1 MSKKP
6 RKKAFNIGLLWSDL
20 LEQAFSSLGANV
32 LRSSLTILGVSIG
45 VFSVVG
51 VMTALSAIRHSI
63 DTSLN
68 VFGADVLQ
76 ITKDPAIQISPGP
89 RQRTRG
95 REPISPRQAQEF
107 KQFMD
112 ELGIPTTLTSN
123 DGGERVTYRDQRTQ
137 PRIRIVGTNENYLLT
152 NKYELDFGR
161 NLTPAD
167 IEFNRPVA
175 VIGREILDELFINE
189 DPIDKIVNMDGER
202 YTVVG
207 VLKERGE
214 IFGQTMDNI
223 ALIPITKFVQNN
235 WHRRRSMEIAVQSDT
250 VENLDRTEDSAIG
263 MMRIARGLEPEQEN
277 DFEITSNQALQAAF
291 AEIAVVVGIG
301 GLLISGIALVC
312 AGIGIMNIMLVSV
325 TERTREIGVRKA
337 LGARKRGI
345 LTQFL
350 LEAIF
355 LSEVGAALGILMGML
370 IGNIIATQFNATM
383 IIPWFW
389 IGAAVAI
396 CSLIGIGFG
405 LLPAIRAA
413 NLHPV
418 ESLRH
423 E

>member
-1 MSKKP
+1 MSKQKFKP
-6 RKKAFNIGLLWSDL
+6 RSMLLSDL
-20 LEQAFSSLGANV
+20 IEQAAASLGANV
-32 LRSSLTILGVSIG
+32 LRSSLTILGVAIG

-51 VMTALSAIRHSI
+51 VMTALSAVRHSI

-68 VFGADVLQ
+68 VFGANVLQ
-76 ITKDPAIQISPGP
+76 ISKDPAIQISPGP
-89 RQRTRG
+89 RQRIRG
-95 REPISPRQAQEF
+95 REPISPRQAENF
-107 KQFMD
+107 KRSMD
-112 ELGIPTTLTSN
+112 EYGIPTTLSAT
-123 DGGERVTYRDQRTQ
+123 DGGERIRYRDQRTQ
-137 PRIRIVGTNENYLLT
+137 PRIQIVGTNENYLLT

-167 IEFNRPVA
+167 IEFNRPVV

-189 DPIDKIVNMDGER
+189 DPIEKAINMDGEW
-202 YTVVG
+202 YIVVG
-207 VLKERGE
+207 VLQERGE

-223 ALIPITKFVQNN
+223 ALIPHTKFVENN
-235 WHRRRSMEIAVQSDT
+235 WHRRRSMEIAIMSDS
-250 VENLDRTEDSAIG
+250 VETMEQTQDVATGL
-263 MMRIARGLEPEQEN
+263 MRIARGLEPEQEN
-277 DFEITSNQALQAAF
+277 DFEITSNEALQAAF
-291 AEIAVVVGIG
+291 AEIAVLVGTG

-345 LTQFL
+345 LSQFL

-355 LSEVGAALGILMGML
+355 LSEVGAAAGILLGIVV
-370 IGNIIATQFNATM
+370 GNVLATQFNATM

-389 IGAAVAI
+389 IGAAVII
-396 CSLIGIGFG
+396 CSMIGIGFG
-405 LLPAIRAA
+405 FLPAIRAA

-418 ESLRH
+418 DSLRA

>member
-6 RKKAFNIGLLWSDL
+6 KRKSMLLSDL
-20 LEQAFSSLGANV
+20 IEQSFASLGANF

-51 VMTALSAIRHSI
+51 VMTALSAVRHSI

-68 VFGADVLQ
+68 VFGANVLQ
-76 ITKDPAIQISPGP
+76 VTKDPAIQFNSGH
-89 RQRTRG
+89 RRRRGG
-95 REPISPRQAQEF
+95 REPISPTQAETF
-107 KQFMD
+107 KQEMD
-112 ELGIPTTLTSN
+112 ALGIPTTLTAT
-123 DGGERVTYRDQRTQ
+123 DGNERVTYRDQKTQ
-137 PRIRIVGTNENYLLT
+137 PRIRYIGTNENFLIT

-167 IEFNRPVA
+167 IDLNRPVV
-175 VIGREILDELFINE
+175 VIGREVLNELFVNE
-189 DPIDKIVNMDGER
+189 DPIEKQINMDGER

-207 VLKERGE
+207 VLAERGE
-214 IFGQTMDNI
+214 IFGQSMDGI
-223 ALIPITKFVQNN
+223 VLIPYTKFVQNN
-235 WHRRRSMEIAVQSDT
+235 WHRRRSMEIAIQADSVGNIED
-250 VENLDRTEDSAIG
+250 VEDLVIGNMRMARELQPED
-263 MMRIARGLEPEQEN
+263 EN
-277 DFEITSNQALQAAF
+277 DFELTSNEALKDAF
-291 AEIAVVVGIG
+291 AEIAVIVGIG
-301 GLLISGIALVC
+301 GLMISGIALVC

-325 TERTREIGVRKA
+325 TERTREIGIRKS
-337 LGARKRGI
+337 LGARKKSI
-345 LTQFL
+345 LAQFL

-355 LSEVGAALGILMGML
+355 LSEVGAAIGITIG
-370 IGNIIATQFNATM
+370 IVVGNIIATQFNATM

-389 IGAAVAI
+389 IGAAVGI

-405 LLPAIRAA
+405 FVPALRAA